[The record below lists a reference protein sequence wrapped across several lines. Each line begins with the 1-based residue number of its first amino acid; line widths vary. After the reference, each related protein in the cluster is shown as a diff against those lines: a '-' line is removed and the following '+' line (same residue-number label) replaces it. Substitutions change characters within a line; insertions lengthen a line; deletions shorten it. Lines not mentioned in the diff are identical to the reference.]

1 MINIENYYQVPLS
14 KSGISKSSEI
24 IDHLSELDRPNLIGI
39 FIFCI
44 IKKLIDKIF
53 NLGFFDHTQFNIEYE
68 SNLSFRDNLSALS
81 KNPSFLT
88 RDDYDRRIRVSNP
101 RYHLA
106 ANFNP
111 HEFYLEI
118 KNERKQ
124 IKFGGVLHKFAV
136 SVPCLPLCT
145 AIRQAPECVQ
155 IQSILFLITMIH
167 KSNQSYSLSPEAINL
182 FNKYSEEIREQ
193 CILLDDKDLYL
204 KCLLFYF

>member
-1 MINIENYYQVPLS
+1 MINIENYYQVPFS
-14 KSGISKSSEI
+14 KSGISESSEI

-39 FIFCI
+39 FIFWDI
-44 IKKLIDKIF
+44 
-53 NLGFFDHTQFNIEYE
+53 
-68 SNLSFRDNLSALS
+68 FRDNLSALS
-81 KNPSFLT
+81 KNPSSLT

-136 SVPCLPLCT
+136 SAPCLPSCT
-145 AIRQAPECVQ
+145 AQDIRQAPECVQ

-193 CILLDDKDLYL
+193 WILLDDKDLYL
-204 KCLLFYF
+204 K